1 MGHADADDEAE
12 GGGLVMGKK
21 SDKLK
26 YMSIVMKAFSVA
38 SYVMQWYA
46 EVSEDDVIDKEELAQ
61 LGLGICDLLGVNTD
75 IKLD

>member
-1 MGHADADDEAE
+1 MGNKLE
-12 GGGLVMGKK
+12 
-21 SDKLK
+21 KLK

-38 SYVMQWYA
+38 SYVMQWYS
-46 EVSEDDVIDKEELAQ
+46 EVTADDVINKEELAQ